1 MDPYTV
7 RTVDYHTGGEPFRI
21 VTDGP
26 RLAAPT
32 VAAKRVEAMND
43 PEVDRFRAL
52 LCSEPRGHAD
62 MYGGFIT
69 EPDDE
74 GAHLGV
80 LFWHKDGFST
90 ACGHGTIAL
99 GAWAV
104 NTGLVPVSEGGVTDV
119 VIDVPSGRVT
129 ARVATDHRGRV
140 TSVDFVNVPS
150 FQLHDA
156 VKVGIST
163 GTVTTTISYGGA
175 IFAHVDVTDLG
186 LTVSAEDLPRLIA
199 TSREIKAALNGTP
212 YAAHPADPR
221 LNGIYGVIF
230 FSDQGHDHAGNPV
243 QRNVTVFADGEVDRS
258 PCGSG
263 TCARIATLAAAGRL
277 TEEQHLVHRSIVG
290 STFIGRIVGRSVEH
304 GLEAVTPMVTGSAYQ
319 TGEHTFV
326 VDPDDDMTPGF
337 VLR

>member
-1 MDPYTV
+1 MEHYTV

-21 VTDGP
+21 VTDVP
-26 RLAAPT
+26 PLLAAT

-43 PEVDRFRAL
+43 PEVDRLRTL

-74 GAHLGV
+74 GAHFGV

-99 GAWAV
+99 GAWAI
-104 NTGLVPVSEGGVTDV
+104 NTGLVPIAEGGVTDV

-129 ARVATDHRGRV
+129 ARVTTGPSGQVR
-140 TSVDFVNVPS
+140 SIDFVNVPS
-150 FQLHDA
+150 YQLHDR
-156 VKVGIST
+156 VKVETSAGKIN
-163 GTVTTTISYGGA
+163 TTISFGGA
-175 IFAHVDVTDLG
+175 IYAHVDVTDLG
-186 LTVSAEDLPRLIA
+186 LSVSTEDLPRLIA
-199 TSREIKAALNGTP
+199 LSRETKAALNAAA
-212 YAAHPADPR
+212 YAEHPSDPR

-230 FSDQGHDHAGNPV
+230 FEDHGHDHAGNPV

-263 TCARIATLAAAGRL
+263 TCARIATLAATGQL
-277 TEEQHLVHRSIVG
+277 TEAKHLVHHSIVG
-290 STFIGRIVGRSVEH
+290 SVFIGRIIGRSVQH
-304 GLEAVTPMVTGSAYQ
+304 GRDAVTPMVTGNAYA